1 MSPVLDDRGRLFGKV
16 SVVDLFVLLLL
27 VALALF
33 AYARFAG
40 TDTVEGPY
48 ELTLTVEKV
57 RDATFAQFEVG
68 DTVTDEGGTVLGH
81 VASFSVTPT
90 RTEVSTDDGRLVEQ
104 PSPVFSDVSVVVE
117 GRTDL
122 SSATI
127 RVGSLRLAV
136 GKVLTVRGPGWE
148 VKATIMGVV
157 PVGG

>member
-1 MSPVLDDRGRLFGKV
+1 MSPVLDDRGRLFGKI

-48 ELTLTVEKV
+48 KLTLTVEKV
-57 RDATFAQFEVG
+57 RDATFAQFDVG
-68 DTVTDEGGTVLGH
+68 DVVTEEGGTTLGH
-81 VASFSVTPT
+81 IASLSVTPT
-90 RTEVSTDDGRLVEQ
+90 PTEVPTANGELVLQLSEL
-104 PSPVFSDVSVVVE
+104 FSDVSIVVE
-117 GRTDL
+117 GLGDL
-122 SSATI
+122 SSSTI

-148 VKATIMGVV
+148 VKTQIMGVER
-157 PVGG
+157 VGE